1 MAHKLI
7 SRSSPT
13 LINVSAF
20 LLLEPEMMSIGTDE
34 HYNKIDG
41 FALIIITK
49 TIAMNL
55 GEREI
60 RNLRAEQLVSILGT
74 IAALAALYFIA

>member
-1 MAHKLI
+1 MA
-7 SRSSPT
+7 
-13 LINVSAF
+13 NVSAF
-20 LLLEPEMMSIGTDE
+20 LLLEPETMSIGTE
-34 HYNKIDG
+34 ENYNKFDG

-55 GEREI
+55 GEREM
-60 RNLRAEQLVSILGT
+60 RNLRTEQLVSILGT

>member
-1 MAHKLI
+1 
-7 SRSSPT
+7 
-13 LINVSAF
+13 
-20 LLLEPEMMSIGTDE
+20 
-34 HYNKIDG
+34 
-41 FALIIITK
+41 
-49 TIAMNL
+49 MNL